1 VAFSS
6 ISPTWRTW
14 RLGGSIFAFPLIT
27 PPLLLALAS
36 LVLATGAE
44 WLHLGRVRSVA
55 TLAFGPGGKASLA
68 GRVAPLVRVAAL
80 AMLVWGAATLL
91 LLPPTPHRS
100 TVKDVEAKERQH
112 LLIVLDVSPS
122 MRLRDAGATA
132 KESRMDRARAVV
144 ESIIARTA
152 HDKLHTS
159 VVAVYNG
166 AKPVV
171 EETRDLE
178 ILHNLMDDLPMH
190 QAFPSGKTKLLDG
203 IAEAVKMAAKWP
215 RGSATMVLISD
226 GDSVPATGMPK
237 LPPSIGGV
245 LVAGVGD
252 PVKGSFIDGHH
263 SRQDG
268 ATLRQIATR
277 LGGEYHD
284 GNAKLVPTA
293 MLQRLGTLAVDGT
306 ARLPGQRELAI
317 LLVTL
322 GATLLAGLPL
332 LLHFAGSRWN
342 PGPRRAAVPKSKEL
356 AASFP

>member
-1 VAFSS
+1 MV
-6 ISPTWRTW
+6 
-14 RLGGSIFAFPLIT
+14 T

-44 WLHLGRVRSVA
+44 WIHLGRIRSVSA
-55 TLAFGPGGKASLA
+55 LAFGPGRKAGLA
-68 GRVAPLVRVAAL
+68 GRVAPLIRILGLAAL
-80 AMLVWGAATLL
+80 IWGVTTLL
-91 LLPPTPHRS
+91 MLPPAAHRS
-100 TVKDVEAKERQH
+100 TVKEVEPKERQH
-112 LLIVLDVSPS
+112 LLLVLDVSPS
-122 MRLRDAGATA
+122 MRLRDAGASG
-132 KESRMDRARAVV
+132 KESRMARARAIV
-144 ESIIARTA
+144 ESVIARTA

-190 QAFPSGKTKLLDG
+190 QAFESGKTKLLDG
-203 IAEAVKMAAKWP
+203 LAEAAQMAAKWP
-215 RGSATMVLISD
+215 RDSATLVLISD

-237 LPPSIGGV
+237 MPPSIGGV

-252 PVKGSFIDGHH
+252 PLKGTFIDGHH

-306 ARLPGQRELAI
+306 TRLPGQRELAI
-317 LLVTL
+317 FLTAL
-322 GATLLAGLPL
+322 GASMLAALPL

-342 PGPRRAAVPKSKEL
+342 PGPQRLPARQISRSPQLTAFL
-356 AASFP
+356 R

>member
-1 VAFSS
+1 MV
-6 ISPTWRTW
+6 TT
-14 RLGGSIFAFPLIT
+14 
-27 PPLLLALAS
+27 PLLLALAA

-55 TLAFGPGGKASLA
+55 ALAFGPGKK
-68 GRVAPLVRVAAL
+68 AAL
-80 AMLVWGAATLL
+80 AGKAAPFIRIAGLAALIWGLATLMI
-91 LLPPTPHRS
+91 LPPAAHRS
-100 TVKDVEAKERQH
+100 VVKEVEPKDRQH
-112 LLIVLDVSPS
+112 LLLVLDVSPS
-122 MRLRDAGATA
+122 MRLRDAGPGAN
-132 KESRMDRARAVV
+132 ESRMARARAVV

-152 HDKLHTS
+152 HDKLHTT

-166 AKPVV
+166 AKAVV

-203 IAEAVKMAAKWP
+203 LTEAARIAAKWP
-215 RGSATMVLISD
+215 RGSATLVLISD

-237 LPPSIGGV
+237 MPPSIGGV

-252 PVKGSFIDGHH
+252 PLKGTFIDGHH

-268 ATLRQIATR
+268 VTLRQIATR

-284 GNAKLVPTA
+284 GNTKLVPTA
-293 MLQRLGTLAVDGT
+293 MLQRLGTLAVDNS

-317 LLVTL
+317 FLTAL
-322 GATLLAGLPL
+322 GAFLLAGLPL

-342 PGPRRAAVPKSKEL
+342 PGPNRVRTSISRSSKL
-356 AASFP
+356 TASHP

>member
-1 VAFSS
+1 MNQ
-6 ISPTWRTW
+6 T
-14 RLGGSIFAFPLIT
+14 
-27 PPLLLALAS
+27 PLLLAIAA

-44 WLHLGRVRSVA
+44 WIHLGRVRSVA
-55 TLAFGPGGKASLA
+55 ALAFGPGRKASLA
-68 GRVAPLVRVAAL
+68 GQLAPLVRIAAVGV
-80 AMLVWGAATLL
+80 LVWGVATLL
-91 LLPPTPHRS
+91 LLPPVAHRS
-100 TVKDVEAKERQH
+100 TVKEVEPKERQH
-112 LLIVLDVSPS
+112 LLLVLDVSPS
-122 MRLRDAGATA
+122 MRLRDAGAGG
-132 KESRMDRARAVV
+132 KESRMDRARAVL
-144 ESIIARTA
+144 ESVIARTA
-152 HDKLHTS
+152 HDKLHTT

-178 ILHNLMDDLPMH
+178 IIHNIMGDLPMH
-190 QAFPSGKTKLLDG
+190 HAFQSGKTRLFDG
-203 IAEAVKMAAKWP
+203 LEEAAKIAAKWP
-215 RGSATMVLISD
+215 RGSATLILISD

-237 LPPSIGGV
+237 MPASIGGV

-252 PVKGSFIDGHH
+252 PVKGSFIDGRH

-268 ATLRQIATR
+268 TTLRQIATR

-293 MLQRLGTLAVDGT
+293 MLQRLGTLTVDGA

-317 LLVTL
+317 LLTLL

-342 PGPRRAAVPKSKEL
+342 PGPQRFQTPRHSPLPFPDKSEQL
-356 AASFP
+356 AT